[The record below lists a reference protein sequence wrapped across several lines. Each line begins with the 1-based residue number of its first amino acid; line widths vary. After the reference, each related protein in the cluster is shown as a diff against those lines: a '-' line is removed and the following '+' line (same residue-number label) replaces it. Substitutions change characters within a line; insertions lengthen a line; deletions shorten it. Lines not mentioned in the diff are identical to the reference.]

1 MKTHTEC
8 SIINEGIQFYKK
20 KGNDIVKKANDVR
33 GEHVIGTSEFCN
45 LSVQMVQK
53 ACEKYWLEKD
63 SVLFFENLICDE
75 VPVVGL
81 DSADEDGVY
90 KIEEQEYQ
98 SFLLQEN
105 MCVVTGKM
113 VVYDT
118 NKVFTFQEDVNVMI
132 NCMKKDS
139 AIYFSGI
146 HMSIKKKKVLSMDE
160 RKSPSFYYKKLMGSM
175 CDILLETK
183 ADEDYF
189 IVDEEKY
196 YALFGDRPKFQN
208 MDQWFWHICQNCVLK
223 QDLEKL
229 DLFRDND
236 LAKRLE
242 NDDLIIETTFRIQ
255 RGACDIVWVHM
266 RIVFVLDI
274 TGKSIGNIFVMLT
287 DCTKEMNE
295 KMNNLEFAR
304 TDYLTHTWNRR
315 YTEELIEERIEKFRE
330 GIFVLFDVDKFKT
343 VNDSYGHI
351 TGDDLL
357 VKISANVKEK
367 LQEDD
372 VFGRLGGD
380 EFVVY
385 LKRSGDEEVDKKR
398 VLDVFR
404 TTKFHYKE
412 KDVEMDIHCS
422 AGVVFFV
429 DRTMTFDKLY
439 ERADKA
445 MYEAKSA
452 GRDTIV
458 IG

>member
-1 MKTHTEC
+1 ME
-8 SIINEGIQFYKK
+8 SINI
-20 KGNDIVKKANDVR
+20 VR
-33 GEHVIGTSEFCN
+33 GERVVGTNEFCD
-45 LSVQMVQK
+45 LSVQMVKK

-63 SVLFFENLICDE
+63 TTLFLENLLCDE

-90 KIEEQEYQ
+90 KIETQDYK
-98 SFLLQEN
+98 SYLQQDN
-105 MCVVTGKM
+105 MCIVMAKI

-118 NKVFTFQEDVNVMI
+118 NKVFTFEEEVSVMA
-132 NCMKKDS
+132 NCIKKGN

-160 RKSPSFYYKKLMGSM
+160 RKSPSFYYKKLMGNM
-175 CDILLETK
+175 CDLLLETK

-189 IVDEEKY
+189 VFDEEKY
-196 YALFGDRPKFQN
+196 FALFGDRPKFQN
-208 MDQWFWHICQNCVLK
+208 MDQWFWHICENCVLK
-223 QDLEKL
+223 RDLEKL

-242 NDDLIIETTFRIQ
+242 NDDLIIDTTFRIQ
-255 RGACDIVWVHM
+255 RMACDIVWVHM
-266 RIVFVLDI
+266 LIVFVLDI
-274 TGKSIGNIFVMLT
+274 TGQSIGDVFVMLT

-304 TDYLTHTWNRR
+304 TDYLTQIWNRR
-315 YTEELIEERIEKFRE
+315 YTEELIEDRIDKFKE

-367 LQEDD
+367 LKEDD

-385 LKRSGDEEVDKKR
+385 LKRSGDEDADKKR
-398 VLDVFR
+398 VLDVFGA
-404 TTKFHYKE
+404 TKFHYQE
-412 KDVEMDIHCS
+412 RDVEMDIHCS
-422 AGVVFFV
+422 AGVVFF
-429 DRTMTFDKLY
+429 DNRSMTFDELY

-445 MYEAKSA
+445 MYQAKNA

>member
-1 MKTHTEC
+1 ME
-8 SIINEGIQFYKK
+8 SINI
-20 KGNDIVKKANDVR
+20 VR
-33 GEHVIGTSEFCN
+33 GERVVGTNEFCD
-45 LSVQMVQK
+45 LSVQMVKK

-63 SVLFFENLICDE
+63 TTLFLENLLCDE

-90 KIEEQEYQ
+90 KIETQEYK
-98 SFLLQEN
+98 SYLQQDN
-105 MCVVTGKM
+105 MCIVMAKI

-118 NKVFTFQEDVNVMI
+118 NKVFTFEEEVSVMT
-132 NCMKKDS
+132 NCIKKGD
-139 AIYFSGI
+139 AICFSGI

-160 RKSPSFYYKKLMGSM
+160 RKSPSFYYKKLMGNM
-175 CDILLETK
+175 CDLLLETK

-189 IVDEEKY
+189 VFDEEKY
-196 YALFGDRPKFQN
+196 FALFGDRPKFQN
-208 MDQWFWHICQNCVLK
+208 MDQWFWHICENCVLK

-242 NDDLIIETTFRIQ
+242 NDDLIIDTTFRIQ
-255 RGACDIVWVHM
+255 RMACDIVWVHM
-266 RIVFVLDI
+266 LIVFVLDI
-274 TGKSIGNIFVMLT
+274 TGQSIGDVFVMLT

-304 TDYLTHTWNRR
+304 TDYLTQIWNRR
-315 YTEELIEERIEKFRE
+315 YTEELIEDRIDKFKE

-367 LQEDD
+367 LKEDD

-385 LKRSGDEEVDKKR
+385 LKRSGDEDADKKR
-398 VLDVFR
+398 VLDVFGA
-404 TTKFHYKE
+404 TKFHYQE
-412 KDVEMDIHCS
+412 RDVEMDIHCS
-422 AGVVFFV
+422 AGVVFF
-429 DRTMTFDKLY
+429 DNRGMTFDKLY

-445 MYEAKSA
+445 MYQAKNA